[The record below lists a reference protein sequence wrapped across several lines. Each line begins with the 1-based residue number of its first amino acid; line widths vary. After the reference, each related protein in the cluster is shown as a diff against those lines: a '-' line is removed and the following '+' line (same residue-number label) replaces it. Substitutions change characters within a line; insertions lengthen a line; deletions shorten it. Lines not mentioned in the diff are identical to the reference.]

1 MISVA
6 DVRAF
11 NRYYTN
17 VMSVVEQHV
26 LKNNLSQAE
35 ARVLFEL
42 ANYPISTQTDLIDR
56 LSIDAGYLSRII
68 RRFEREGLISRSRS
82 TQDARTNNLALTP
95 LGQDLFQTLNQA
107 YEQELAALTKHLS
120 SQQFAALAGSMQTI
134 QNLLTNQYETPSI
147 TIRHDLRPGDLG
159 LVTRYHG
166 LWYAPEFGYDMSF
179 EGYVAETV
187 CEFAENY
194 SPKRD
199 RLWIAEVDG
208 QFVGCIAIVGRLAS
222 VGQLRWFLL
231 DKSFRGQGVGKQL
244 VDLALAFGREQNYK
258 SLYLL
263 TTTDQATAHY
273 VYKRA
278 GFELTDEH
286 EPVQMWGQ
294 TIQEQRYELIL

>member
-6 DVRAF
+6 EVRAF

-56 LSIDAGYLSRII
+56 LHIDAGYLSRII
-68 RRFEREGLISRSRS
+68 RRFEREGLITRNRS
-82 TQDARTNNLALTP
+82 TLDARISNLALTP

-120 SQQFAALAGSMQTI
+120 NQQYGELASSMQTI
-134 QNLLTNQYETPSI
+134 QNLLTNHSSKPSI